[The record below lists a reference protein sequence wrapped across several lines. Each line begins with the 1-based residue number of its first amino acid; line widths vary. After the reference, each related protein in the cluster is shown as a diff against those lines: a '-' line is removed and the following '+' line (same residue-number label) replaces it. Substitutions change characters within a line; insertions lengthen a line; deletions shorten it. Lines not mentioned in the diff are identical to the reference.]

1 MLSVKQ
7 YIRLR
12 ANVLLINF
20 LGEVKIFTKP
30 NTTMQPNKATYILLV
45 KLVQQSLVII
55 ATIFFTTISLIAILI
70 YDYYLGNEK
79 EVFLVKNTYINSN
92 LTIDNQPQEAF
103 WQAANL
109 NEITDEALRQKVL
122 YGKDL
127 VVNTDKYFG
136 VNGIINQSTN
146 GMNCQNC
153 HLDAGTKVYGNN
165 YGAVAVSYPK
175 FRARS
180 NSVESIPKRLNDCFE
195 RSMNGKALDTNSRE
209 IRALEAYLQ
218 YIGKNTPKD
227 LNIKG
232 LVMKELSFLD
242 RPANTAKGKQVYVT
256 KCQSCHQANG
266 EGVWRD
272 DKKGFLYPPLW
283 GKHSYNDAAGMF
295 RIINLAKFVK
305 YNMPLG
311 ASHDS
316 PLLTDEEAWDVAAF
330 INSQPRPHKATPN
343 DWKDIRQKPI
353 DYPFP
358 PFADTFPAEQHKYG
372 SFKQMLVQK

>member
-1 MLSVKQ
+1 
-7 YIRLR
+7 
-12 ANVLLINF
+12 
-20 LGEVKIFTKP
+20 
-30 NTTMQPNKATYILLV
+30 MQPNKETNMLLV
-45 KLVQQSLVII
+45 KLVQQSLLII
-55 ATIFFTTISLIAILI
+55 ATVFSTIISLIAI
-70 YDYYLGNEK
+70 
-79 EVFLVKNTYINSN
+79 FLYNYNSPIKDKNFIVKNTYSNSN
-92 LTIDNQPQEAF
+92 LTINNQPQANY
-103 WQAANL
+103 WQAAAI
-109 NEITDEALRQKVL
+109 EAITDEKLRQQVA
-122 YGKDL
+122 YGKEL
-127 VVNTDKYFG
+127 IVNTDKYFG
-136 VNGIINQSTN
+136 VQGLINQSTN

-153 HLDAGTKVYGNN
+153 HLEAGTKIYGNN

-227 LNIKG
+227 LSVKG
-232 LVMKELSFLD
+232 LVMKDLAFLD
-242 RPANTAKGKQVYVT
+242 RPANVEKGKQVYVA
-256 KCQSCHQANG
+256 KCQSCHQTNG
-266 EGVWRD
+266 EGVWRE
-272 DKKGFLYPPLW
+272 DKKGFLYPPVW

-295 RIINLAKFVK
+295 RVINLAKFVK

-311 ASHDS
+311 ATHDS

-330 INSQPRPHKATPN
+330 INSQPRPHKPTPN

-372 SFKQMLVQK
+372 SFKPMLVKK